1 MQFAQIE
8 VVNSVR
14 FCLNHSHSLGFT
26 MHNVYDSND
35 TFEIH
40 HFCQFVTKRHPKL
53 ALSSKYLG
61 AYSCVGPSKITY
73 RLYLIESK
81 LIKIVHCV
89 TIYCNLNFFIVST
102 YAPIIFD
109 RVLHSLNYSQNRQF
123 HWHFLQLKNRE
134 GHVKTKLPFL
144 SKLDKNDLQAK
155 KA

>member
-14 FCLNHSHSLGFT
+14 FCQNHSHSLGFT
-26 MHNVYDSND
+26 MYNFYDSND
-35 TFEIH
+35 TFENPSFLPVFTQKAPQI
-40 HFCQFVTKRHPKL
+40 
-53 ALSSKYLG
+53 SSKNQVSWCLY
-61 AYSCVGPSKITY
+61 YSCVGPSKITY
-73 RLYLIESK
+73 RQYMIESK

-123 HWHFLQLKNRE
+123 HWHFFAIEKQR
-134 GHVKTKLPFL
+134 VM
-144 SKLDKNDLQAK
+144 
-155 KA
+155 

>member
-1 MQFAQIE
+1 MSDFVKITLTHW
-8 VVNSVR
+8 V
-14 FCLNHSHSLGFT
+14 SLCIIFMILMT
-26 MHNVYDSND
+26 LLK
-35 TFEIH
+35 IH

-61 AYSCVGPSKITY
+61 AFSGVGPSKITY

-123 HWHFLQLKNRE
+123 HWHFFAIEK
-134 GHVKTKLPFL
+134 
-144 SKLDKNDLQAK
+144 
-155 KA
+155 